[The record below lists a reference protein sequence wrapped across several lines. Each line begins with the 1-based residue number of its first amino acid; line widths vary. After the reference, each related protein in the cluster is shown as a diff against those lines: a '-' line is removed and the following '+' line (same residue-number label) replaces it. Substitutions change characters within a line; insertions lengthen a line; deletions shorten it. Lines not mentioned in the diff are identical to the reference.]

1 MYLFETINLYECED
15 SNRQP
20 VAVGAQFKLQANR
33 DFIYL
38 DMEMS

>member
-1 MYLFETINLYECED
+1 MDLFEKINLYECED

-20 VAVGAQFKLQANR
+20 VAVGSQFKLQAKC
-33 DFIYL
+33 DFVYL